1 MIIIRDGQRWVC
13 EKTRRAGMII
23 DIRGLWRGD
32 TTGLLLYRN
41 ASSTR
46 RAIGKI
52 SVHELRRNWRL
63 MSCAH
68 KDLADECGLCVCP
81 FHGAAECDCLA
92 EVRS

>member
-13 EKTRRAGMII
+13 EKTRRVGMIV
-23 DIRGLWRGD
+23 DIRGLYSGS
-32 TTGLLLYRN
+32 TEFLLYAN
-41 ASSTR
+41 VTSTR
-46 RAIGKI
+46 RALGKI

-68 KDLADECGLCVCP
+68 EELADDCGLCVCP

-92 EVRS
+92 EVQS